1 MERNS
6 TNFFNEVKQLLEQ
19 YIFTNDGEYSELFYY
34 QQWFRVCFEK
44 NYSKGLIANHH
55 MGSGKTILAAAIIDT
70 ALNMG
75 YTKVFFIAPASLE
88 GNIYKGL
95 DEYEKLTG
103 RTIDKSIFN
112 FIRKSYTVV
121 KNISKK
127 ETDQE
132 FTVDT
137 NAISRNIKTIDKAL
151 VIIEEAHMV
160 MQSISNG
167 SPGMIQLYDLIMN
180 SPNTRVL
187 MMTGTLVNTH
197 PFELVPM
204 FNLAAGEH
212 IFPETRKGFMEAFWD
227 RDKKEMINKNKFQN
241 RIAGLISRID
251 PRALQL
257 TLKDGKITNRESS
270 GESKFPQ
277 QFETQIMKV
286 PMSGRQAGLYM
297 VRREK
302 ELKEN
307 FNKKINESRAVAQK
321 FGRQDKQSSTYR
333 VRTRQCSNYAPPPE
347 IESLYARE
355 GGYSQEDINRVMD
368 AATPEELESTKFIAI
383 DQIARK
389 HKNQKG
395 IVYSQFTDIG
405 GNGAFARYLQTPE
418 RKISASIDA
427 NEKSASQMMKEY
439 LCCGYQLLEFDK
451 KGSPVNLGPKT
462 FAMLNGSIEEPR
474 YGNILKI
481 FNDSSNDHGEKLP
494 LLLIGLREAL
504 GLDLKCVRYV
514 VMMEPYFI
522 YSLLQQLFARAN
534 RYASHMRLD
543 PIERNVQ
550 PYVMIATYPL
560 NFDTSK
566 YINSQLETKVGLSAL
581 QLEQGLDVTT
591 DEYIYNLMLANRD
604 KIDPFEH
611 AAWEVSIECNVLKQY
626 FPDMQCKMCAPD
638 NRKLYTDLLKGHP
651 PDKLFYYDLG
661 EADPCQ
667 DFKTEEIDAVKVT
680 IKSPDGSD
688 IDYYYTNNPSSPTGV
703 SIYYH
708 DTIKDIFEEIFPS
721 SPAYAAVIGAIKK

>member
-6 TNFFNEVKQLLEQ
+6 TNFFSQIKQLLEQ
-19 YIFTNDGEYSELFYY
+19 YIFTNNGGYSELFYY
-34 QQWFRVCFEK
+34 QQWFRLCFEK
-44 NYSKGLIANHH
+44 NYSKGMIANHH

-70 ALNMG
+70 ALDMG

-103 RTIDKSIFN
+103 RTIDRNIFN
-112 FIRKSYTVV
+112 FIKRSYTAV

-127 ETDQE
+127 ESEQE
-132 FTVDT
+132 FTIDS
-137 NAISRNIKTIDKAL
+137 NIISKSINVIDRAL
-151 VIIEEAHMV
+151 VVIEEAHMI

-204 FNLAAGEH
+204 FNLAAGQH
-212 IFPETRKGFMEAFWD
+212 ILPETRKAFMEAFWD

-257 TLKDGKITNRESS
+257 TIKDGKITARDSEKEN
-270 GESKFPQ
+270 KFPEE
-277 QFETQIMKV
+277 FATKVVKV
-286 PMSGRQAGLYM
+286 PMSGRQIGLYM

-307 FNKKINESRAVAQK
+307 FNKKITEARAVAQK

-355 GGYSQEDINRVMD
+355 GGYTQDDIDRIMD
-368 AATPEELESTKFIAI
+368 AATPEELESPKYIAI

-405 GNGAFARYLQTPE
+405 GNGAFGRYLRTPE
-418 RKISASIDA
+418 RKITAAIDSE
-427 NEKSASQMMKEY
+427 EKSANAIMKEY
-439 LCCGYQLLEFDK
+439 TCCGYELLQFDK
-451 KGSPVNLGPKT
+451 AGNPTNLGQRT
-462 FAMLNGSIEEPR
+462 FALLNGSVEPTR
-474 YGNILKI
+474 YEKILSI
-481 FNDSSNDHGEKLP
+481 YNNPDNDHGEKLS

-522 YSLLQQLFARAN
+522 YSLLQQLFARAV
-534 RYASHMRLD
+534 RYGSHLRLTAL
-543 PIERNVQ
+543 ERNVQ
-550 PYVMIATYPL
+550 PYVMIASYPL
-560 NFDTSK
+560 NFDANK
-566 YINSQLETKVGLSAL
+566 YINSQLENRVGLSAL
-581 QLEQGLDVTT
+581 QLEQGLDDTT
-591 DEYIYNLMLANRD
+591 DEYIYKLMLANRD
-604 KIDPFEH
+604 KINPFEH
-611 AAWEVSIECNVLKQY
+611 AAWEVAIECNVLKQY
-626 FPDMQCKMCAPD
+626 IPEMECKMCAP
-638 NRKLYTDLLKGHP
+638 NNNKLYTDLLKGHP

-661 EADPCQ
+661 ESDPCQ
-667 DFKTEEIDAVKVT
+667 EYKTAEIEATKVT
-680 IKSPDGSD
+680 IKSPNGDD
-688 IDYYYTNNPSSPTGV
+688 IDYYYTKNPATPTGV

-708 DTIKDIFEEIFPS
+708 NKEKDLFEEIFPA
-721 SPAYAAVIGAIKK
+721 SPAYATVISSIKP

>member
-6 TNFFNEVKQLLEQ
+6 TNFFSEVKHLLEQ
-19 YIFTNDGEYSELFYY
+19 YVFTSESEWSELFYY
-34 QQWFRVCFEK
+34 QQWFRLCFEK
-44 NYSKGLIANHH
+44 NYSKGMIANHH

-70 ALNMG
+70 ALQMG

-103 RTIDKSIFN
+103 RTIDREIFK
-112 FIRKSYTVV
+112 FIRRSYTAV
-121 KNISKK
+121 KNISKR
-127 ETDQE
+127 ENEQE
-132 FTVDT
+132 FTIDSST
-137 NAISRNIKTIDKAL
+137 IGKNITSIDKAII
-151 VIIEEAHMV
+151 IIEEAHMI

-212 IFPETRKGFMEAFWD
+212 IFPETRKIFMDAFWD

-251 PRALQL
+251 PRALKL
-257 TLKDGKITNRESS
+257 TIKDGKIINR
-270 GESKFPQ
+270 GEEENKFPE
-277 QFETQIMKV
+277 QFDTEIMRI

-307 FNKKINESRAVAQK
+307 FNRKIGEARATAMK

-333 VRTRQCSNYAPPPE
+333 VRTRQCSNYAPPSG
-347 IESLYARE
+347 IEALYAKE
-355 GGYSQEDINRVMD
+355 TGYTQEQINAIMD
-368 AATPEELESTKFIAI
+368 NATPEELESPKFVAI
-383 DQIARK
+383 DQLIRK

-395 IVYSQFTDIG
+395 IIYSQFTDIG
-405 GNGAFARYLQTPE
+405 GNGALGRYLSTSE
-418 RKISASIDA
+418 RKIKASIDA
-427 NEKSASQMMKEY
+427 NVKSASDIIREY
-439 LCCGYQLLEFDK
+439 TCCGYQLLKFDSS
-451 KGSPVNLGPKT
+451 GNPTNLGPRT
-462 FAMLNGSIEEPR
+462 FAMLNGSVEENR
-474 YGNILKI
+474 YEAILSI
-481 FNDSSNDHGEKLP
+481 YNDPSNDHGERLP
-494 LLLIGLREAL
+494 FLLIGLREAL

-514 VMMEPYFI
+514 IMMEPYFI
-522 YSLLQQLFARAN
+522 YSLLLQLFARAN
-534 RYASHMRLD
+534 RYASHLRLSAL
-543 PIERNVQ
+543 ERNVQ
-550 PYVMIATYPL
+550 PYIMLSVYPL

-566 YINSQLETKVGLSAL
+566 YISTQLETKVGLSAL
-581 QLEQGLDVTT
+581 QLEQGLDTTT
-591 DEYIYNLMLANRD
+591 DEYIYNLMLTNRD

-611 AAWEVSIECNVLKQY
+611 AAWEVAIECNILKDY
-626 FPDMQCKMCAPD
+626 IPDMHCKMCAPD
-638 NRKLYTDLLKGHP
+638 NRRLYTDLLKGHP
-651 PDKLFYYDLG
+651 HEKLFHYDLG

-667 DFKTEEIDAVKVT
+667 EFVTAEIDATKVT
-680 IKSPDGSD
+680 IKDSNDGD
-688 IDYYYTNNPSSPTGV
+688 IDYYYVKNPVSPTGV

-708 DTIKDIFEEIFPS
+708 NKDKDLYEEIFPS
-721 SPAYAAVIGAIKK
+721 SPAYATILERIKSK